1 MVRTKQT
8 ATQWE
13 LKAIREIRH
22 EQKQMKPAISKIAL
36 AR

>member
-1 MVRTKQT
+1 MVCTKQT
-8 ATQWE
+8 ATRRE

>member
-8 ATQWE
+8 ATRQE
-13 LKAIREIRH
+13 LKAIRKIRH
-22 EQKQMKPAISKIAL
+22 EQKQMKPAILKIAL